1 MTGIAPCCTIWIAHT
16 ILCSDATSKALMAL
30 RQTVTEELL
39 NSGAVKITMEN
50 CARWAQEQI
59 NSGRLDQV
67 QASIKELELVSDES
81 ARLVQEAKALQGQLS
96 AAPDGV
102 TMDWACFGKC
112 NAREQL
118 LCASFATIPF
128 VGPFKAAACVA
139 LIATKCGLECQ

>member
-1 MTGIAPCCTIWIAHT
+1 MRAALLVAAVLGAAV
-16 ILCSDATSKALMAL
+16 SANGAGVRGSGDA
-30 RQTVTEELL
+30 
-39 NSGAVKITMEN
+39 SGVSLPQFRLAQ
-50 CARWAQEQI
+50 QEQV
-59 NSGRLDQV
+59 QV
-67 QASIKELELVSDES
+67 SIKELELLSTES
-81 ARLVQEAKALQGQLS
+81 AQLLQEAKALQGQLS

-102 TMDWACFGKC
+102 AMDWACFGKC

>member
-1 MTGIAPCCTIWIAHT
+1 MRAALLVAAVLGAAV
-16 ILCSDATSKALMAL
+16 SANGAGVRGSGDA
-30 RQTVTEELL
+30 
-39 NSGAVKITMEN
+39 SGVSL
-50 CARWAQEQI
+50 QEQV
-59 NSGRLDQV
+59 QV
-67 QASIKELELVSDES
+67 SIKELELLSTES
-81 ARLVQEAKALQGQLS
+81 AQLLQEAKALQGQLS

-102 TMDWACFGKC
+102 AMDWACFGKC